1 MVTNNNQNDC
11 GQRNCNAD
19 EHHLTHADRIHAQCV
34 QREVNTVNHCQTHT
48 GERNSDRQNNWISVG
63 SQEVDSDFRKDCN
76 GQQNSNV
83 KAKVCRE
90 LARPVDTGDDIATNA
105 DG

>member
-1 MVTNNNQNDC
+1 M
-11 GQRNCNAD
+11 
-19 EHHLTHADRIHAQCV
+19 
-34 QREVNTVNHCQTHT
+34 
-48 GERNSDRQNNWISVG
+48 
-63 SQEVDSDFRKDCN
+63 DSDFRKDRN

-83 KAKVCRE
+83 KAEVCWE

>member
-1 MVTNNNQNDC
+1 M
-11 GQRNCNAD
+11 
-19 EHHLTHADRIHAQCV
+19 
-34 QREVNTVNHCQTHT
+34 
-48 GERNSDRQNNWISVG
+48 
-63 SQEVDSDFRKDCN
+63 DSDFRKDCN